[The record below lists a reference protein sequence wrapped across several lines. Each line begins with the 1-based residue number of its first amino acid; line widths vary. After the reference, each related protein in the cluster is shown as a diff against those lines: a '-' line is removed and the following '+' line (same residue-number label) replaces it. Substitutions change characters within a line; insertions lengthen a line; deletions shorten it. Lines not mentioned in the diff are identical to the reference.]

1 MVAAYAFGVLG
12 PAVAFAHAD
21 RASILHV
28 LSETHDDGMLTL
40 HFHDEDSDHHDQT
53 AKPGSKMI
61 HHCCG
66 VVAQPGL
73 EPPVAGAVFLPGAK
87 ITLLPPTET
96 SRSGRGPI
104 RLDRPPRLLLP
115 V

>member
-28 LSETHDDGMLTL
+28 LSETHDGMLTL
-40 HFHDEDSDHHDQT
+40 HFHDEDGDHRDQT
-53 AKPGSKMI
+53 AKPGSKI
-61 HHCCG
+61 VHHCRG
-66 VVAQPGL
+66 AVAQPGL
-73 EPPVAGAVFLPGAK
+73 EPPVGGAVFLPSVK
-87 ITLLPPTET
+87 MTLLPPTET
-96 SRSGRGPI
+96 SLSGCGPI
-104 RLDRPPRLLLP
+104 RLDRPPRLSLP